1 MKCILAGLCAACLL
15 VSCSENSETA
25 DLHLSNAEFTWD
37 ATVREQSLAVA
48 TPSRWTMKS
57 DVNWCV
63 PWKSTGTSGEQVKLW
78 VSPNLTST
86 ARTGTLTVSSGGSVK
101 FVKLTQPAF
110 TGDVDGYEYVLP
122 VVFHVFYADST
133 DEQQYVRKGW
143 LAQLLTKVNS
153 LYRSNNIGVTFEMA
167 ACTQDGE
174 ELEEPGVMRHRITS
188 ESFDPQAFIAG
199 KGEAKELAKYQ
210 QNLRR
215 FINVHVFRF
224 SHKDDGDG
232 SWSLGITN
240 MPYTTTAHPLDS
252 LHAMPGIEN
261 YTHISTPWG
270 VCINNEAIYSLSERT
285 VHRTNDVSVTL
296 AHELGHYLGL
306 LHTFSEV
313 GCSEDDACS
322 DTPIC
327 DYTAYREQVERMID
341 DYIRFYGE
349 DYQRRLTLEQ
359 LALREN
365 CLEAGKT
372 YTANKVM
379 DYNYCLSN
387 KLTPQQRMRIRH
399 VLNYVPL
406 VPGPKL
412 VDYSTKTTR
421 SASEIKPV
429 PSRCPTL
436 PARPLSVAP

>member
-1 MKCILAGLCAACLL
+1 MAGLL
-15 VSCSENSETA
+15 VACSEKSETA
-25 DLHLSNAEFTWD
+25 DLHLSNSEFTWD
-37 ATVREQSLAVA
+37 ATVREQVLAVA

-78 VSPNLTST
+78 VSPNITST

-101 FVKLTQPAF
+101 FIKLTQPAY

-122 VVFHVFYADST
+122 VIFHVLYNDST

-143 LAQLLTKVNS
+143 LAELLKKVNT
-153 LYRSNNIGVTFEMA
+153 LYRNNNIGVTFEMA
-167 ACTQDGE
+167 TCTQDGE
-174 ELEEPGVMRHRITS
+174 ELEEAGVMRHRITS
-188 ESFDPQAFIAG
+188 ESFDPYAFDKG
-199 KGEAKELAKYQ
+199 KGEAAELAKYQ

-232 SWSLGITN
+232 SWSLGVTN
-240 MPYTTTAHPLDS
+240 MPRTTTAHPLDS
-252 LHAMPGIEN
+252 LYAIPGIEK

-270 VCINNEAIYSLSERT
+270 VCINNEAIYSLSDRN
-285 VHRTNDVSVTL
+285 VHHPNDVSVTL

-313 GCSEDDACS
+313 GCSYDDACS

-327 DYTAYREQVERMID
+327 DYSAYREQLNRMIED
-341 DYIRFYGE
+341 YGE
-349 DYQRRLTLEQ
+349 DYKFSLEQ

-372 YTANKVM
+372 YTANNVM

-387 KLTPQQRMRIRH
+387 KLTPQQRMRIRY

-412 VDYSTKTTR
+412 VDYAIGSTTR
-421 SASEIKPV
+421 SVYNQV
-429 PSRCPTL
+429 PLQLSDCPKVPKTFGN
-436 PARPLSVAP
+436 VAY